1 MRGRVVARG
10 VLAGLV
16 LLGGRAR
23 GGPFA
28 DRVVAYQIG
37 TGGGA
42 GQDEM
47 PGVVLGPPRGGGP
60 FQGSTDTLSLGL
72 GGWIILGFTSGSI
85 EDGPGVDFTV
95 FENPF
100 LTIGLVTGPPFAEPG
115 TVSVS
120 DDGVA
125 WKTFPCPLD
134 DPPYYPGCA
143 GVYPVF
149 ANADEPAAPAPLVP
163 CSIPIQQLVGVPVAA
178 FQPPDCSGGDSF
190 DLATVVVSSA
200 RFVRIDASQLE
211 PGAGGTAGFDLDA
224 VAAVHFTPLASA
236 TSTTTTTSATVGP
249 GTTTTTLGIGAP
261 TPEPCAAPGLEGV
274 QCMLTQLA
282 PAAVCAG
289 QPIAPRLART
299 VDRKLGRTRAL
310 VGHAAR
316 SLAQDRTRAGRR
328 ALRAA
333 DHQLSRIL
341 TLVTRSPMAQR
352 KSATTAT
359 SAACRQLLAQR
370 VASVLVAILGMLS

>member
-1 MRGRVVARG
+1 MGQVVARA
-10 VLAGLV
+10 VLAGLL
-16 LLGGRAR
+16 LLGGHALAD
-23 GGPFA
+23 PFA
-28 DRVVAYQIG
+28 DRVIAYQIG
-37 TGGGA
+37 PGGGA

-47 PGVVLGPPRGGGP
+47 PGIVLGPPRGGGA

-85 EDGPGVDFTV
+85 VDGPGVDFTV
-95 FENPF
+95 FENAF
-100 LTIGLVTGPPFAEPG
+100 LPVGLNTEPPFAEPG

-120 DDGVA
+120 EDGVT
-125 WKTFPCPLD
+125 WKTFSCALD

-149 ANADEPAAPAPLVP
+149 ANANDPAAPTPLVP
-163 CSIPIQQLVGVPVAA
+163 CTIPIQQLVGVPVAT

-190 DLATVVVSSA
+190 DLATVGLSSA

-224 VAAVHFTPLASA
+224 AAAVHFMSLAV
-236 TSTTTTTSATVGP
+236 TSITTTTMTTIGP
-249 GTTTTTLGIGAP
+249 GTTTTTLGTGPA
-261 TPEPCAAPGLEGV
+261 TPEPCTAPGLEGV
-274 QCMLTQLA
+274 QCTLTQFA

-289 QPIAPRLART
+289 QPIALQLLRT
-299 VDRKLGRTRAL
+299 VDRKLGRTRVL

-316 SLAQDRTRAGRR
+316 TLAQGRTRMSRR

-333 DHQLSRIL
+333 AYQLSGLL
-341 TLVTRSPMAQR
+341 TLVTRSPTAQR
-352 KSATTAT
+352 TSAKTAT
-359 SAACRQLLAQR
+359 SVACRQLLEHR
-370 VASVLVAILGMLS
+370 VASVLGAVLRLLS

>member
-1 MRGRVVARG
+1 MNGRVVARG

-16 LLGGRAR
+16 LLCGRA
-23 GGPFA
+23 GADPFA

-47 PGVVLGPPRGGGP
+47 PGVVLGPPRGGGA
-60 FQGSTDTLSLGL
+60 FQGSIDTLSLGL
-72 GGWIILGFTSGSI
+72 GGWIILAFTSGSI

-100 LTIGLVTGPPFAEPG
+100 LTVGLVTGPPFTEPG

-125 WKTFPCPLD
+125 WKSFPCSLD

-149 ANADEPAAPAPLVP
+149 ANAGEPGTPAPLVP
-163 CSIPIQQLVGVPVAA
+163 CTIPIQQLVGVPVDT

-190 DLATVVVSSA
+190 DLATVGLSSA
-200 RFVRIDASQLE
+200 RFVRIDASQLQ

-224 VAAVHFTPLASA
+224 LAAVHFTPLASA
-236 TSTTTTTSATVGP
+236 TSTTTIATTGP
-249 GTTTTTLGIGAP
+249 GTTTTLGTGLP
-261 TPEPCAAPGLEGV
+261 TQEPCAAPGLEGV
-274 QCMLTQLA
+274 QCLLTQVA

-289 QPIAPRLART
+289 QPIDPRLARS

-310 VGHAAR
+310 IGHAAR
-316 SLAQDRTRAGRR
+316 TLSQGRTRMGHR

-333 DHQLSRIL
+333 EHELSRIL
-341 TLVTRSPMAQR
+341 TLVTRSPTAQR
-352 KSATTAT
+352 KSAAT

-370 VASVLVAILGMLS
+370 VASVRVAILRLPS

>member
-1 MRGRVVARG
+1 MKGRVVARG

-16 LLGGRAR
+16 LLCGRA
-23 GGPFA
+23 GADPFA

-47 PGVVLGPPRGGGP
+47 PGVVLGPPRGGGA

-72 GGWIILGFTSGSI
+72 GGWIILAFTSGSI

-100 LTIGLVTGPPFAEPG
+100 LTVGLVTGPPFAEPG

-125 WKTFPCPLD
+125 WKSFPCPLD

-149 ANADEPAAPAPLVP
+149 ANADESGAPAPLVP
-163 CSIPIQQLVGVPVAA
+163 CTIPIQQLVGVPADA
-178 FQPPDCSGGDSF
+178 FQPPNCSGGDSF
-190 DLATVVVSSA
+190 DLATVGLSSA
-200 RFVRIDASQLE
+200 RFVRIDASQLQ

-224 VAAVHFTPLASA
+224 VAAVHFTPLAGA
-236 TSTTTTTSATVGP
+236 TSTTTTTTIGP
-249 GTTTTTLGIGAP
+249 GNTTPTTLGTGAS
-261 TPEPCAAPGLEGV
+261 TPEPCAPPGLEGV
-274 QCMLTQLA
+274 ECTLTELV
-282 PAAVCAG
+282 PSAVCPG
-289 QPIAPRLART
+289 QSIAPRLART

-316 SLAQDRTRAGRR
+316 NLAQDKTRMGRR

-333 DHQLSRIL
+333 EHQLSRIL
-341 TLVTRSPMAQR
+341 TLVTRSPTAQR

-359 SAACRQLLAQR
+359 SAACLELLAQR
-370 VASVLVAILGMLS
+370 VASVRVAILRLLS

>member
-1 MRGRVVARG
+1 MKGCVVARG

-16 LLGGRAR
+16 LLCGRA
-23 GGPFA
+23 GADPFA

-47 PGVVLGPPRGGGP
+47 PGVVLGPPRGGGA
-60 FQGSTDTLSLGL
+60 FQGSTGTLSLGL
-72 GGWIILGFTSGSI
+72 GGWIILAFTSGRI

-100 LTIGLVTGPPFAEPG
+100 LTVGLVTGPPFAEPG

-149 ANADEPAAPAPLVP
+149 ANADNPGAPAPLVP
-163 CSIPIQQLVGVPVAA
+163 CTIPIQQLVGVPVDA
-178 FQPPDCSGGDSF
+178 FQAPNCSGGDSF
-190 DLATVVVSSA
+190 DLATVGLSSA

-211 PGAGGTAGFDLDA
+211 LGAGGTAGFDLDA
-224 VAAVHFTPLASA
+224 GAAVPLTPLAGA
-236 TSTTTTTSATVGP
+236 TSPTTPTTATIGP
-249 GTTTTTLGIGAP
+249 RPTPAPPLGTRAP
-261 TPEPCAAPGLEGV
+261 TPEPPPPPPL
-274 QCMLTQLA
+274 
-282 PAAVCAG
+282 P
-289 QPIAPRLART
+289 
-299 VDRKLGRTRAL
+299 
-310 VGHAAR
+310 
-316 SLAQDRTRAGRR
+316 
-328 ALRAA
+328 
-333 DHQLSRIL
+333 
-341 TLVTRSPMAQR
+341 
-352 KSATTAT
+352 
-359 SAACRQLLAQR
+359 
-370 VASVLVAILGMLS
+370 

>member
-1 MRGRVVARG
+1 MKGRVVARG

-16 LLGGRAR
+16 LLCGRA
-23 GGPFA
+23 GADPFA

-47 PGVVLGPPRGGGP
+47 PGVVLGPPRGGGA

-72 GGWIILGFTSGSI
+72 GGWIILAFTSGSI

-100 LTIGLVTGPPFAEPG
+100 LTLGLVTGPPFAEPG

-125 WKTFPCPLD
+125 WKSFPCPLD

-149 ANADEPAAPAPLVP
+149 ANADESGAPAPLVP
-163 CSIPIQQLVGVPVAA
+163 ATFPIPRLVAGPADA
-178 FQPPDCSGGDSF
+178 FQPPNCSGGDSF
-190 DLATVVVSSA
+190 DLATVGLSSA
-200 RFVRIDASQLE
+200 RFVRIDASQLQ

-224 VAAVHFTPLASA
+224 VAAVHFTPLARA
-236 TSTTTTTSATVGP
+236 TSTTTIATIRP
-249 GTTTTTLGIGAP
+249 GNTTTTTPGTGAS
-261 TPEPCAAPGLEGV
+261 TPEPRAPTRLARV
-274 QCMLTQLA
+274 QCAPTHLA
-282 PAAVCAG
+282 PAAG
-289 QPIAPRLART
+289 AP
-299 VDRKLGRTRAL
+299 
-310 VGHAAR
+310 
-316 SLAQDRTRAGRR
+316 
-328 ALRAA
+328 
-333 DHQLSRIL
+333 
-341 TLVTRSPMAQR
+341 
-352 KSATTAT
+352 
-359 SAACRQLLAQR
+359 
-370 VASVLVAILGMLS
+370 